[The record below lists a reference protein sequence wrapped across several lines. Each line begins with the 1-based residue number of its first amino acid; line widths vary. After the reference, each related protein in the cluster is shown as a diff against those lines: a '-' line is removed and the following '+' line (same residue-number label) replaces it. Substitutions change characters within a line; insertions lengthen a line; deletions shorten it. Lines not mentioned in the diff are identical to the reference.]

1 LLVVGGGGFPDLTF
15 EGPLFLRRCRVFD
28 GFLAFVVVVL
38 LVVCRPLGLSF
49 VLVVGSDGGDG
60 RGCGFG

>member
-1 LLVVGGGGFPDLTF
+1 VVGGGGCPDLTF
-15 EGPLFLRRCRVFD
+15 ESSLFLRRCCVFD

-49 VLVVGSDGGDG
+49 VLVVGSGGGAG
-60 RGCGFG
+60 RGCGSG